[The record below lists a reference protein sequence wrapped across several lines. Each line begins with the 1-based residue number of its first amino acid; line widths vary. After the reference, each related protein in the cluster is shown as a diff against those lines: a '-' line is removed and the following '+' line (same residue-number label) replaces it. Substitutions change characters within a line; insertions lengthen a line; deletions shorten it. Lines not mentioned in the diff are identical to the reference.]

1 MYIFWVLT
9 LMFILF
15 ILLGTFC
22 IFVNITPIFLK
33 LIFFAIAACLPAF
46 MSTYGHNTIVAG
58 LFFIAIIGLFIAGLQ
73 ILGIVNIG
81 PGSSVL

>member
-1 MYIFWVLT
+1 
-9 LMFILF
+9 
-15 ILLGTFC
+15 
-22 IFVNITPIFLK
+22 
-33 LIFFAIAACLPAF
+33 